1 MRAVIQRVKESKV
14 IVENQVISTIG
25 KGVLVLLGV
34 GKGDTE
40 TDAEYLASKVTE
52 MRVFEDEQGKMNL
65 SVTDVCGSVL
75 VFSQFTLLGDLR
87 KGRRPSFD
95 KAASPD
101 EAKRLYE
108 FFVSR
113 LKALGIPTATG
124 EFQASMEVY
133 LVNEGPVTVLLDS
146 RKLF

>member
-1 MRAVIQRVKESKV
+1 MRAVIQRVKESKA

-65 SVTDVCGSVL
+65 SVTDVGGSVL
-75 VFSQFTLLGDLR
+75 VVSQFTLLGDLR

>member
-14 IVENQVISTIG
+14 IVESQVISTIG
-25 KGVLVLLGV
+25 KGLLVLLGV
-34 GKGDTE
+34 EKGDTE

-65 SVTDVCGSVL
+65 SVTDVGGSVL
-75 VFSQFTLLGDLR
+75 VVSQFTLLGDLR

-101 EAKRLYE
+101 EAKRLYG

>member
-65 SVTDVCGSVL
+65 SVTDVGGSVL
-75 VFSQFTLLGDLR
+75 VVSQFTLLGDLR

>member
-25 KGVLVLLGV
+25 KGLLILLGV
-34 GKGDTE
+34 EKGDTE
-40 TDAEYLASKVTE
+40 DDANYLVSKVAE
-52 MRVFEDEQGKMNL
+52 MRIFEDEQGKMNL
-65 SVTDVCGSVL
+65 SVLDVGGSAMV
-75 VFSQFTLLGDLR
+75 VSQFTLLGDLR